1 MRVIKLGGSLLD
13 FDGWE
18 KALLTWLAG
27 QPTATSIL
35 IVGGGRK
42 ADAVRAAQGLDS
54 VAAHWAAIRAMAE
67 NADSVLKR
75 LGATRV
81 RALTAIERLKDGSL
95 AVLDPF
101 AFLNR
106 CQDDPR
112 PRVGLPQ
119 DWSVTSDSIAA
130 WVATAVGADELVLLK
145 SCLPVQSTTRR
156 QAALD
161 GYIDAY
167 FPQAAA
173 GIECVRCVN
182 LRDATFAEVVLDGE
196 AKARNPKHEIRNKL
210 KARDPNV

>member
-18 KALLTWLAG
+18 KALLAWLAR
-27 QPTATSIL
+27 QPTETSIL

-42 ADAVRAAQGLDS
+42 ADAVRAAQHAQGLDS
-54 VAAHWAAIRAMAE
+54 VAAHWAAVRAMAE
-67 NADSVLKR
+67 NADSVSKR
-75 LGATRV
+75 LGATQV
-81 RALTAIERLKDGSL
+81 HTLTAIQHLADGSL

-112 PRVGLPQ
+112 PPVTLPQ

-130 WVATAVGADELVLLK
+130 WVATAVAADELVLLK
-145 SCLPVQSTTRR
+145 SCLPAPSTTRR

-182 LRDATFAEVVLDGE
+182 LRDAAFAEVVLD
-196 AKARNPKHEIRNKL
+196 
-210 KARDPNV
+210 